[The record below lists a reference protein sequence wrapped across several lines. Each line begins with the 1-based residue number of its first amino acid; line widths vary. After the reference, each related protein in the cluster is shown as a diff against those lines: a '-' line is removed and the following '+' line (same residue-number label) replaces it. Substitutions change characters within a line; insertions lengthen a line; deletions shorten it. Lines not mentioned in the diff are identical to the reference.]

1 VASVLTAAAAAGTAA
16 VALGGGRIASDAFGG
31 TFMGDRNDLA
41 LLSGAALVAAG
52 AAAYVVLPPRAAVFG
67 ARLGGE
73 PRERAGLA
81 YRRALLVRIAGGVA
95 AAMLFRYGTER
106 AGWTAI
112 LATELVAM
120 PVVVAGTL
128 AVSRAVPEQDPASLR

>member
-1 VASVLTAAAAAGTAA
+1 
-16 VALGGGRIASDAFGG
+16 
-31 TFMGDRNDLA
+31 
-41 LLSGAALVAAG
+41 
-52 AAAYVVLPPRAAVFG
+52 
-67 ARLGGE
+67 
-73 PRERAGLA
+73 
-81 YRRALLVRIAGGVA
+81 
-95 AAMLFRYGTER
+95 MLFRYGTER